1 MSLIERSPA
10 SPNDKDDVRDDL
22 DVVGPIGSLIDGRK
36 IHVSADLHHGDTLC
50 AQARAIFISMRPE
63 VFEQLMSLRES
74 RRSGA

>member
-1 MSLIERSPA
+1 
-10 SPNDKDDVRDDL
+10 
-22 DVVGPIGSLIDGRK
+22 
-36 IHVSADLHHGDTLC
+36 VSADLHHGDTLC